1 MGSHYS
7 NNGHGRP
14 YFSNPRPQKY
24 RNGDFFSNFRDFAE
38 INTPAKPSYS
48 QYIVVYINKNSTK
61 YDENDHPVTSKSITK
76 PKNIFEQLVLLDQG
90 GGSGGEND
98 EDDNDDDGGSSS
110 YDDEIKNSEEQKKIS
125 HHKQK
130 LELYKQE
137 KSNKKNSKLEEK
149 LKNST
154 TATTTTT
161 GKVSS
166 KPPLTRLEIKT
177 DEGIH
182 KKIIFGN
189 DEEVEE
195 DEDDDENNYKINS
208 NNKLK
213 MKNVNLMVTE
223 KFQEENFFENLSEPN
238 PMITFNH
245 VCSEEQSEKV
255 NYDEIRFKNSRS
267 SSPMLEV
274 PGTKKEEK
282 ITTRP
287 PL

>member
-98 EDDNDDDGGSSS
+98 EDDDDDDGGSSS

-137 KSNKKNSKLEEK
+137 KSNKNIKSYYKYRESGKEFLE
-149 LKNST
+149 
-154 TATTTTT
+154 
-161 GKVSS
+161 
-166 KPPLTRLEIKT
+166 PLLA
-177 DEGIH
+177 
-182 KKIIFGN
+182 
-189 DEEVEE
+189 
-195 DEDDDENNYKINS
+195 
-208 NNKLK
+208 
-213 MKNVNLMVTE
+213 
-223 KFQEENFFENLSEPN
+223 LS
-238 PMITFNH
+238 
-245 VCSEEQSEKV
+245 
-255 NYDEIRFKNSRS
+255 
-267 SSPMLEV
+267 
-274 PGTKKEEK
+274 
-282 ITTRP
+282 
-287 PL
+287 